1 MQRRS
6 HKKSRKGCL
15 GCKRRHI
22 KCDENRPSCLNCG
35 TADLVCQ
42 YHGISPASTPI
53 STPGSDRGTVLS
65 NSPSRAFHSAAGTSI
80 LEQSTAAA
88 AKDGVSCQAPLIQTG
103 MNFIHLELL
112 NNMISVTCKDFR
124 RDENTAREHVQIGI
138 KHGLK
143 NPYLMHEILAVS
155 ALHLSTLRPH
165 QQEFYRNEAT
175 ELQTC
180 ALSLFNNAPVGH
192 TSENLPSV
200 VLFSS
205 FLGIHVLFDTLLF
218 RPADFSLFVGR
229 FIEYLR
235 LHRGVFTIVKGSW
248 SRLQETDLRPLLGA
262 GRLGQ
267 VETESGTECD
277 ALKSLMQSADLS
289 QGSIEA
295 CQQALNCLQ
304 WVFDALRIGDTEGSG
319 EVDLILAW
327 PIMISPQFT
336 ELLSQCQPEALVILA
351 YYAVVLHYRRDL
363 WIINDGGRFLIESIT
378 RYLGPYWQ
386 QWLKLPASVL
396 SEADSIT

>member
-22 KCDENRPSCLNCG
+22 KCDESRPSCLNCVTVG
-35 TADLVCQ
+35 LSCG
-42 YHGISPASTPI
+42 YHNISPAATPT
-53 STPGSDRGTVLS
+53 STPGSDRGTVS
-65 NSPSRAFHSAAGTSI
+65 SDSPSSALHSAAGSSI
-80 LEQSTAAA
+80 LEHFSAAA
-88 AKDGVSCQAPLIQTG
+88 AKDEVSYQAPIQTG
-103 MNFIHLELL
+103 INLIHLELL
-112 NNMISVTCKDFR
+112 NNMVSVTCKDFR
-124 RDENTAREHVQIGI
+124 RDENAAREHVQIGI
-138 KHGLK
+138 KYGLK
-143 NPYLMHEILAVS
+143 TPYLMHEILAVS

-165 QQEFYRNEAT
+165 QQEFYRDEAT

-180 ALSLFNNAPVGH
+180 ALSLFNNSPVGH
-192 TSENLPSV
+192 TFENLPSV

-218 RPADFSLFVGR
+218 RPADFSLFIGR
-229 FIEYLR
+229 FIRYLR

-248 SRLQETDLRPLLGA
+248 SRLQETDLQPLLGA
-262 GRLGQ
+262 GRQLGQ
-267 VETESGTECD
+267 VEAKSGTECD

-295 CQQALNCLQ
+295 CQQALKCLQ
-304 WVFDALRIGDTEGSG
+304 WVFDALRVGDTEGSG

-327 PIMISPQFT
+327 PIMISPEFT
-336 ELLSQCQPEALVILA
+336 DLLSQCRPEALVILA

-378 RYLGPYWQ
+378 RYLGSYWQ
-386 QWLKLPASVL
+386 QWLTLPTSVL
-396 SEADSIT
+396 SEADSIN